1 VSGAAPLPGRRILAL
16 VLVVALL
23 GAGVVAAVLV
33 WSAERADAERANEAL
48 ARQTA
53 AVAERV
59 VELSAASLR
68 GGEGLLRRSGPMPE
82 RGFRRFARELISET
96 PFTSLAWA
104 PRVPARERSG
114 FERTLG
120 RTISEPR
127 APTERNP
134 SGDLRPVAR
143 RHGAY
148 LPIRFVHP
156 DEPGERRELGVDLLS
171 EPTQGMAVRAARDT
185 GRPEITTP
193 LLLPGRAEPILIVV
207 EPVYDAGIPLT
218 SRRRRQLAL
227 AGILRGSMA
236 TRAIGAEIA
245 QQLGSDVN
253 VAIADGDVQVLE
265 PQQGNAGGETT
276 NVEVLGRDWTVW
288 VEAAEAASALPA
300 LAVGAGG
307 VALAALAAALFAL
320 AGRREQ
326 LLSRERDFAAA
337 EAAAQH
343 ETSTALQQAF
353 LPPSLPEIDG
363 VESVAVYA
371 PGTVGLEVGGDF
383 YDLFATGDHW
393 TAVIGDVS
401 GKGAEAASLTA
412 LVRHTARAVAD
423 RGSEEAIR
431 EINDAVRAET
441 RPGTFATMCLAS
453 LRPGPEGV
461 EISLVVA
468 GPPRPFILRVGGAV
482 EPIPPTAPLVG
493 VFEEIAVREVSA
505 GLAPGDTLFLYT
517 DGLTEARRR
526 GGEELGEERLRA
538 KLADAHDARPE
549 DLIDAALARARE
561 YSPDFPQDDVAILV
575 LRATP

>member
-1 VSGAAPLPGRRILAL
+1 MSGAAPLPGRRILAL
-16 VLVVALL
+16 ALVVALL
-23 GAGVVAAVLV
+23 GASVVAAALV

-48 ARQTA
+48 ARQAA

-68 GGEGLLRRSGPMPE
+68 GAEGLLRRSGPMPE
-82 RGFRRFARELISET
+82 RGFRRFARDVVAET

-104 PRVPARERSG
+104 PRVPGRERNR

-120 RTISEPR
+120 RAISEPR
-127 APTERNP
+127 EPTEHNP
-134 SGDLRPVAR
+134 KGDLRPVAR
-143 RHGAY
+143 RNGAY
-148 LPIRFVHP
+148 LPIRFVQP
-156 DEPGERRELGVDLLS
+156 DERRQRRELGVDLLS
-171 EPTQGMAVRAARDT
+171 EPAQAMAVRTARDS
-185 GRPEITTP
+185 GRPAITTP
-193 LLLPGRAEPILIVV
+193 FVLPGRAQPIVIVA
-207 EPVYDAGIPLT
+207 EPVYQAEAPLT
-218 SRRRRQLAL
+218 SRRERQLAL

-236 TRAIGAEIA
+236 TRAIDGEIA

-253 VAIADGDVQVLE
+253 VAIDDGVVPVLE
-265 PQQGNAGGETT
+265 PQPGDADGEITSIQ
-276 NVEVLGRDWTVW
+276 VLGRDWMVW
-288 VEAAEAASALPA
+288 VEAVEEPSALTA
-300 LAVGAGG
+300 FAVGTGG

-326 LLSRERDFAAA
+326 LLSRERDFATA

-343 ETSTALQQAF
+343 ETASILQQAF

-363 VESVAVYA
+363 VENVAMYA

-383 YDLFATGDHW
+383 YDLFATDDHW

-401 GKGAEAASLTA
+401 GKGAQAASLTA

-423 RGSEEAIR
+423 RGPEEAIR

-453 LRPGPEGV
+453 LRPRPDGV
-461 EISLVVA
+461 EFSVVVA
-468 GPPRPFILRVGGAV
+468 GHPRPFILRAGGVV
-482 EPIPPTAPLVG
+482 ESIQPTAPLVG
-493 VFEEIAVREVSA
+493 VFEEIGVREVWA
-505 GLAPGDTLFLYT
+505 RLAPGETLFLYT

-538 KLADAHDARPE
+538 TLAEANGSRPE

-561 YSPDFPQDDVAILV
+561 FSPDFPQDDVAILV
-575 LRATP
+575 LRAAP